1 MDLSALTP
9 LDWAVVG
16 VLLLALGTGWTRGI
30 VRVLLGFLS
39 FLLAV
44 MIAGRL
50 TGPAADWLD
59 RTWDVSARVA
69 EGILDRSALR
79 GEPLS
84 PSLDQVALPEPYRA
98 AFLQDVARAA
108 AESGQGTALELAA
121 RQMAETAVAALCFIL
136 LVVLLTAALRWV
148 GSLFAGVVE
157 HLPIV
162 GLSDRLLGAAALG
175 AVAVL
180 ALTLILVWVVPAL
193 SVLGVPGLG
202 EMVSQSVT
210 PPYLV
215 EAFEW
220 IRRLVIGGGLR
231 LWNG

>member
-84 PSLDQVALPEPYRA
+84 PPLDQVALPEPYRA

-108 AESGQGTALELAA
+108 AESGQGPALELAA

>member
-1 MDLSALTP
+1 M
-9 LDWAVVG
+9 
-16 VLLLALGTGWTRGI
+16 
-30 VRVLLGFLS
+30 
-39 FLLAV
+39 
-44 MIAGRL
+44 
-50 TGPAADWLD
+50 
-59 RTWDVSARVA
+59 
-69 EGILDRSALR
+69 
-79 GEPLS
+79 
-84 PSLDQVALPEPYRA
+84 
-98 AFLQDVARAA
+98 
-108 AESGQGTALELAA
+108 
-121 RQMAETAVAALCFIL
+121 
-136 LVVLLTAALRWV
+136 
-148 GSLFAGVVE
+148 
-157 HLPIV
+157 
-162 GLSDRLLGAAALG
+162 GLSDRLLGATALG